1 MRLEANLRVLQ
12 EAKENSPRALLSA
25 LTEAVIASYFLIEDL
40 QVSSLNSITEPTMSS
55 SIFFFNS
62 LITFLPSESTSHP
75 LEVNQSFNC
84 DTELGLST
92 LVISFICS
100 NNSDVTFSLMLIA
113 LVASSTSIKAPL
125 SLIASDSQYSFQMQS
140 GTG

>member
-40 QVSSLNSITEPTMSS
+40 QVSSLNSITEPTRSS

-62 LITFLPSESTSHP
+62 LIAFLPSESTSHP
-75 LEVNQSFNC
+75 LEVNQSFSC

-92 LVISFICS
+92 FVISFI
-100 NNSDVTFSLMLIA
+100 
-113 LVASSTSIKAPL
+113 
-125 SLIASDSQYSFQMQS
+125 
-140 GTG
+140 